1 MHEFQT
7 IYQTLGEE
15 KIKTLVHHFYKGV
28 AGNAELLTL
37 YPEDLKPAEER
48 LFLFLQQVF
57 GGPQIYSEQ
66 RGHPMLR
73 KRHFQWEIGGDL
85 RNAWLNC
92 MFAAMEK
99 IEIDQNTKEAMMRYF
114 VQVANHMVNK

>member
-1 MHEFQT
+1 MHEFQS
-7 IYQTLGEE
+7 IYQALGEE
-15 KIKTLVHHFYKGV
+15 KIKSLVHHFYLGV
-28 AGNAELLTL
+28 ANTPSLLAL
-37 YPEDLKPAEER
+37 YPEDLVPAEDR

-57 GGPQIYSEQ
+57 GGPQTYSDQ

-73 KRHFQWEIGGDL
+73 KRHFQWEIDGDM
-85 RNAWLNC
+85 RNSWLNC

-114 VQVANHMVNK
+114 VQVANHMINK

>member
-7 IYQTLGEE
+7 IYQALGEE
-15 KIKTLVHHFYKGV
+15 KIKTLVHHFYQGV
-28 AGNAELLTL
+28 STNPALLAL
-37 YPEDLKPAEER
+37 YPEELEPAEEK
-48 LFLFLQQVF
+48 LFLFLKQVF
-57 GGPQIYSEQ
+57 GGPQTYSEQ

-73 KRHFQWEIGGDL
+73 KRHFQWEIDGNL

-99 IEIDQNTKEAMMRYF
+99 IEMDQNTKEAMMRYF

>member
-1 MHEFQT
+1 MHEFQS
-7 IYQTLGEE
+7 IYQALGED
-15 KIKTLVHHFYKGV
+15 KIRDLAHYFYEGV
-28 AGNAELLTL
+28 SNTPSLLKL
-37 YPEDLKPAEER
+37 YPEDLAPAEER

-57 GGPQIYSEQ
+57 GGPQTYSEQ

-85 RNAWLNC
+85 RNSWLNC

-99 IEIDQNTKEAMMRYF
+99 IEMDQNTKEAMMRYF
-114 VQVANHMVNK
+114 VQVANHMINK

>member
-1 MHEFQT
+1 MHEFQS
-7 IYQTLGEE
+7 IYQALGEE
-15 KIKTLVHHFYKGV
+15 KIKSLVHHFYLGV
-28 AGNAELLTL
+28 ANTPSLLAL
-37 YPEDLKPAEER
+37 YPEDLAPAEER

-57 GGPQIYSEQ
+57 GGPQTYSDQ

-73 KRHFQWEIGGDL
+73 KRHFQWEIDGNM
-85 RNAWLNC
+85 RNSWLNC

-114 VQVANHMVNK
+114 VQVANHMINK

>member
-7 IYQTLGEE
+7 IYQALGEE
-15 KIKTLVHHFYKGV
+15 KIKTLVHYFYQGV
-28 AGNAELLTL
+28 AANPALLAL
-37 YPEDLKPAEER
+37 YPEELQPAEER

-73 KRHFQWEIGGDL
+73 KRHFQWEIDGDL
-85 RNAWLNC
+85 RNSWLNC
-92 MFAAMEK
+92 MFAAMGK

>member
-7 IYQTLGEE
+7 SYQALGEE
-15 KIKTLVHHFYKGV
+15 KIKTIVHHFYQGV
-28 AGNAELLTL
+28 TETPCLLAL
-37 YPEDLKPAEER
+37 YPEELEPAKER

-57 GGPQIYSEQ
+57 GGPQTYSEK

-73 KRHFQWEIGGDL
+73 KRHFQWEIDADL
-85 RNAWLNC
+85 RNSWLNC

-99 IEIDQNTKEAMMRYF
+99 IEMEQNTKEAMMRYF

>member
-1 MHEFQT
+1 MHEFQS
-7 IYQTLGEE
+7 IYQALGEE
-15 KIKTLVHHFYKGV
+15 KIKSLVHHFYLGV
-28 AGNAELLTL
+28 ANTPSLLAL
-37 YPEDLKPAEER
+37 YPEDLAPAEER

-57 GGPQIYSEQ
+57 GGPQTYSDQ

-73 KRHFQWEIGGDL
+73 KRHFQWEIDGDM
-85 RNAWLNC
+85 RNSWLNC

-114 VQVANHMVNK
+114 VQVANHMINK